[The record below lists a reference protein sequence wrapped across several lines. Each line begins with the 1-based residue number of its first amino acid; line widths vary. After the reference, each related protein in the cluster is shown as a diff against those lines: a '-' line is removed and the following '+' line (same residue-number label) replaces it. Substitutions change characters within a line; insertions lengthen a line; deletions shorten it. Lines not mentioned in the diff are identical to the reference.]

1 MIKLNANIGGLR
13 PNYTEKEY
21 AEFISKLENLVPGS
35 SVRFSTIFHEIFWNP
50 EDLGNFKGLDKVLE
64 ICRDRQLQ
72 PLVLVMPA
80 PHPTSGWYKT
90 IKNRDGWWLPNE
102 ELIPKIAE
110 KTDVLVKRVLAKCK
124 EFKLVPTW
132 QLWNEP
138 AGKAFSTVT
147 GHNLGNKPGGS
158 STSKYGEWTLTL
170 HKLLW
175 EISKVLRNN
184 KIPTSKIMS
193 PAFSCIGDG
202 NIQEVSEV
210 LTWTPPSE
218 YNWQKNCGV
227 IAAHLF
233 FRAGWAQ
240 DPKTRTTEVTNG
252 FNASMNYFKYFVANL
267 RLPRSKKIVITEFY
281 VTPGMCGVLT
291 TANPEQLDPFR
302 TIAFDLLAK
311 ENITSFVYGIGDEND
326 SPGTYW
332 LAYGGW
338 SQWLK
343 RKNEV
348 ITGGFNSSPSTGGF
362 NSSPSTG
369 GFNSSPS
376 TGGFNSSPATGGFN
390 SSPSTGGFNS
400 SPSTGGFNSS
410 R

>member
-21 AEFISKLENLVPGS
+21 AEFISKLEHLVPGS
-35 SVRFSTIFHEIFWNP
+35 SVRFSSIFHEIFWSP

-90 IKNRDGWWLPNE
+90 VKNRDGWWLPNE

-110 KTDVLVKRVLAKCK
+110 KTDVMIKRILVKCK
-124 EFKLVPTW
+124 ELKIEPTW

-138 AGKAFSTVT
+138 AGRA
-147 GHNLGNKPGGS
+147 GNIGEKPGGS

-170 HKLLW
+170 HKLLF
-175 EISKVLRNN
+175 EVSKVLRAN
-184 KIPTSKIMS
+184 KVPVSKIMS
-193 PAFSCIGDG
+193 PAISCIGDK

-210 LTWTPPSE
+210 LTWKPPTE
-218 YNWQKNCGV
+218 FNWVNNCG
-227 IAAHLF
+227 IMAYHLF

-240 DPKTRTTEVTNG
+240 DPKTRLVEVTRG
-252 FNASMNYFKYFVANL
+252 FGGSMDYFKYFVTNL
-267 RLPRSKKIVITEFY
+267 RLPKSKKIVITEFY

-302 TIAFDLLAK
+302 TIAFDLLAQEK
-311 ENITSFVYGIGDEND
+311 ITSFVYGIGNEDD
-326 SPGTYW
+326 MPGTYW
-332 LAYGGW
+332 LFYGGW
-338 SQWLK
+338 GQWLK
-343 RKNEV
+343 RKNAV
-348 ITGGFNSSPSTGGF
+348 ISGGI
-362 NSSPSTG
+362 
-369 GFNSSPS
+369 
-376 TGGFNSSPATGGFN
+376 NSSPATGGI
-390 SSPSTGGFNS
+390 STSPTTGGIS
-400 SPSTGGFNSS
+400 TSPIK
-410 R
+410 